1 MRFWWVNHNQT
12 ARQEIE
18 GGFLWSPKR
27 ESGGA
32 RSRFYDNMREAAPG
46 DLVLSYSRQAVRF
59 VGQVTDYAFTAL
71 KPPEFGSLGSYW
83 EAEGWL
89 LPVSWIPVEAPVSP
103 KALISTLGPMLPE
116 KYSPIHRETGAGNQK
131 AYLAEVPPAVFQIVA
146 RAAEFPDVDFSRP
159 GANSRQGDLIRELIE
174 DHVESIL
181 NSDLTLDSTVRKSV
195 IDARRGQGQF
205 RSNVLKVCP
214 ACPLTGVTNPAL
226 LIASHIK
233 PWRVCTTPQER
244 LDGLNGLM
252 LTPDAD
258 LLFDRGFIG
267 FGEAGEVMVS
277 GRFDR
282 EDLNRLGLGHVS
294 LSPSGLQDASAAWQ
308 AQNLNAARE
317 AYLAYH
323 RENVFLAG

>member
-12 ARQEIE
+12 ARQEVE

-103 KALISTLGPMLPE
+103 KTLISTLGPMLPE
-116 KYSPIHRETGAGNQK
+116 KYSPIHRQTGAGNQK

-146 RAAEFPDVDFSRP
+146 LAAEFRLHRAQVCHRRPARAGTVPVKRAPGLCGLSADRSHQPHPPDRQPHQALAGLYDGGRTSGRP
-159 GANSRQGDLIRELIE
+159 ERAYA
-174 DHVESIL
+174 
-181 NSDLTLDSTVRKSV
+181 
-195 IDARRGQGQF
+195 DAR
-205 RSNVLKVCP
+205 C
-214 ACPLTGVTNPAL
+214 
-226 LIASHIK
+226 
-233 PWRVCTTPQER
+233 
-244 LDGLNGLM
+244 
-252 LTPDAD
+252 
-258 LLFDRGFIG
+258 
-267 FGEAGEVMVS
+267 
-277 GRFDR
+277 
-282 EDLNRLGLGHVS
+282 
-294 LSPSGLQDASAAWQ
+294 
-308 AQNLNAARE
+308 
-317 AYLAYH
+317 
-323 RENVFLAG
+323 

>member
-12 ARQEIE
+12 ARQEID
-18 GGFLWSPKR
+18 GSYLWSPKR
-27 ESGGA
+27 EASGA

-46 DLVLSYSRQAVRF
+46 DLVLSYSQQAVRF

-89 LPVSWIPVEAPVSP
+89 LPVSWLAVERPVSP
-103 KALISTLGPMLPE
+103 KSLISALGPLLPE
-116 KYSPIHRETGAGNQK
+116 KYSPIHRETGYGNQK
-131 AYLAEVPPAVFQIVA
+131 AYLAEVPQTVFQIVT

-159 GANSRQGDLIRELIE
+159 GANTAPGDLIRELIE
-174 DHVESIL
+174 DEVEARLKAEPLLSE
-181 NSDLTLDSTVRKSV
+181 TVRKSV
-195 IDARRGQGQF
+195 IEARRGQGLF
-205 RSNVLKVCP
+205 RANVMKVCP
-214 ACPLTGVTNPAL
+214 ACPLTGVSNPAL

-233 PWRVCTTPQER
+233 PWRVCTTAEER

-277 GRFDR
+277 GRVDR
-282 EDLNRLGLGHVS
+282 EDLRRLGLGHIS
-294 LSPSGLQDASAAWQ
+294 LSPSGLKDAGALWRE
-308 AQNLNAARE
+308 QNLQAAQ
-317 AYLAYH
+317 AGYLKYH
-323 RENVFLAG
+323 LENVFLGG